1 MRERG
6 RVDEEEESERELL
19 VISVVSVSAIY
30 LSTCAFTT
38 SPVCIC
44 MYVRSSST
52 SRGWVGGNHQGAGNV
67 HPGIADGVVIQP
79 LGLGEAEEAVV
90 RDVHFVLSALRVDA
104 FR

>member
-19 VISVVSVSAIY
+19 VISVVSVSATY
-30 LSTCAFTT
+30 LSICAFTT
-38 SPVCIC
+38 SPPLR

-90 RDVHFVLSALRVDA
+90 RDVHFVLSALRVDV